1 MRIRTKKPQVPQV
14 NKEPETNPIYLS
26 IGTKQTHIVINV

>member
-1 MRIRTKKPQVPQV
+1 MRIRKISQVPQV

-26 IGTKQTHIVINV
+26 IGTKQPNIAINV